1 MDLKKIGAGKKA
13 PDEINVFV
21 EVPQGSSVKYE
32 FDEEMD
38 AIEVDRFIGS
48 ASVYPFNYGFIPM
61 TLADDG
67 DALDVMI
74 LSSMAVV
81 SGSIIACH
89 PIGLLEMEDE
99 HGIDTKIL
107 AVPARGIDPFYDH
120 IKELEDVDRSTK
132 ERIKLFFKQYK
143 EMEANR
149 WSRVQNFGDRKSAL
163 IVIREAILK
172 FKKGKHKKKVM
183 T

>member
-1 MDLKKIGAGKKA
+1 MDLKKITAGKKA
-13 PDEINVFV
+13 PEEINVVV
-21 EVPQGSSVKYE
+21 EIPQGSGVKYE
-32 FDEEMD
+32 FDEKMD

-67 DALDVMI
+67 DAMDVMI
-74 LSSMAVV
+74 LSSMPVTP
-81 SGSIIACH
+81 GSVMVCR
-89 PIGLLEMEDE
+89 PIGLLDMEDE

-107 AVPARGIDPFYDH
+107 AVPAHDIDPFYAHVKDLDD
-120 IKELEDVDRSTK
+120 IDNPTK

-149 WSRVQNFGDRKSAL
+149 WSKVQNFGKRKNAL
-163 IVIREAILK
+163 KAIKKAIDK
-172 FKKGKHKKKVM
+172 FNKS
-183 T
+183 